1 MYKKSGAVIFNRE
14 SRTAW
19 RTSFLAS
26 SFRLVVQIPI
36 FFSRAWRLDFLL
48 LRCMTGLMDSVKGI
62 RACRNIIIQSAF
74 LLICVLPGSQPMCK
88 WSNENCNDGSECCSH
103 NCEQAHV
110 GTSARCLRS
119 SLNEPCHA
127 DFHCDEY
134 LKCGRQFRCCSP
146 FWGVCT
152 KRSDCCEP
160 EHVCRS
166 EKGFYYRLC
175 LNPARSSGISLNVL
189 ARYHAMM
196 MCLVFYLWCYLLFRW
211 E

>member
-1 MYKKSGAVIFNRE
+1 M
-14 SRTAW
+14 
-19 RTSFLAS
+19 SFILLPIYHILNHELFSFYS
-26 SFRLVVQIPI
+26 S
-36 FFSRAWRLDFLL
+36 
-48 LRCMTGLMDSVKGI
+48 
-62 RACRNIIIQSAF
+62 
-74 LLICVLPGSQPMCK
+74 GSQPMCK

-134 LKCGRQFRCCSP
+134 LKCGKQFRCCSP

-196 MCLVFYLWCYLLFRW
+196 MCLVFYLWCYRLFRW

>member
-1 MYKKSGAVIFNRE
+1 MFATKPYPDTSFYNIHTITTGPQREIFPTTRP
-14 SRTAW
+14 T
-19 RTSFLAS
+19 RTSREFLTREYKFFTVSFGHLNVDS
-26 SFRLVVQIPI
+26 SLHIGEFHRIAGI
-36 FFSRAWRLDFLL
+36 SYIKSRAF
-48 LRCMTGLMDSVKGI
+48 SVY
-62 RACRNIIIQSAF
+62 SS
-74 LLICVLPGSQPMCK
+74 GSQPMCK

-175 LNPARSSGISLNVL
+175 LNPARSSGISLNEL

-196 MCLVFYLWCYLLFRW
+196 MCLVFYLW
-211 E
+211 